1 MQQNGSLVTSLCM
14 QLHFRGK
21 RGKYHCPLKCK
32 VKSRG
37 RCFAA
42 SVSDKKADRTDN
54 QTSNNYS
61 QPSCCLSFKL
71 NTTNWISNQGSIC
84 QWYLSLK
91 IATRLLQKSWI
102 IRKKY
107 LVFTFLVRWTFATR
121 WASSKRWTWWK
132 WLWLDWSA
140 TAQQTPTLS
149 SAEP

>member
-1 MQQNGSLVTSLCM
+1 MILLFYQLPMQQSGALVTSLCM

-71 NTTNWISNQGSIC
+71 NTTNWKVI
-84 QWYLSLK
+84 K
-91 IATRLLQKSWI
+91 VVLQKSLI
-102 IRKKY
+102 TRYKY

-121 WASSKRWTWWK
+121 WASSKRWTWWE
-132 WLWLDWSA
+132 WLWLDSSA